1 MRVRVSSARMYEVRL
16 VLARAAMDARDELD
30 ELLSRPGVS
39 LERLV
44 DAKAKFEGLRA
55 AYDYVDGVTRR

>member
-39 LERLV
+39 LERLHE
-44 DAKAKFEGLRA
+44 AKVKFEGLRS
-55 AYDYVDGVTRR
+55 AYDYVDGVMVR